1 MRLGVNEAVELSLG
15 ELQNT
20 PSISYFNSIVLS
32 LNKVQ
37 KGSLFVAKDHTL
49 IPKALE
55 LGAYGILYAGEYP
68 LSDRDVAWI
77 KLKDIEH
84 SLNHLFKFCLL
95 NERVVGVLLSPIEL
109 EIASKIIMSGFVWCL
124 KESLEDLFILE
135 GCKIAFFD
143 KLEWLHLFY
152 KQERLKEDLKES
164 RLMILN
170 QSFFCSALVYEKQE
184 YEFKMPCIF
193 LEPLKRVIQLCEKLQ
208 IEFDLNLLGKKE
220 YPLDHCK
227 PFFVNKNL
235 EIAPYGATAR
245 VIVAETSKE
254 LFEMML
260 QKALETLSWGKIV
273 VFCRKNSAAFF
284 KKTNPYFYT
293 TQNNLKEQLK
303 NLAFNF
309 AFIYGISSHHLESLL
324 NPPFLK
330 NSPRYGKSCSFV
342 TINPIQKPF

>member
-55 LGAYGILYAGEYP
+55 LGAYGILYTGEYP

-109 EIASKIIMSGFVWCL
+109 EIASKIIMSGFAWCL
-124 KESLEDLFILE
+124 KESLEDLFIIE

-164 RLMILN
+164 RLIVLN
-170 QSFFCSALVYEKQE
+170 QSFFCSTLVYEKQE
-184 YEFKMPCIF
+184 YELKMPCIF
-193 LEPLKRVIQLCEKLQ
+193 LEPLKRVIQLCEKLK
-208 IEFDLNLLGKKE
+208 IEFDLNLLSKKE
-220 YPLDHCK
+220 PALDHCK

-245 VIVAETSKE
+245 VVVAETSKE

-260 QKALETLSWGKIV
+260 QKAFETLSWGKIV

-284 KKTNPYFYT
+284 EKNNPYCYT

-324 NPPFLK
+324 NPPLFKK
-330 NSPRYGKSCSFV
+330 NP
-342 TINPIQKPF
+342 TLW

>member
-95 NERVVGVLLSPIEL
+95 NEHVVGALLSPIEL
-109 EIASKIIMSGFVWCL
+109 EIASKIMVSDFVWCL
-124 KESLEDLFILE
+124 KESLEDLFIIE

-152 KQERLKEDLKES
+152 KQECLKEDLKES
-164 RLMILN
+164 RLIVLN

-184 YEFKMPCIF
+184 YELKMSCIF

-273 VFCRKNSAAFF
+273 VLCRKNSAAFF
-284 KKTNPYFYT
+284 KKANPYFYT

-309 AFIYGISSHHLESLL
+309 AFIYGISSRHLESLL
-324 NPPFLK
+324 TPPFFKKTPTLW
-330 NSPRYGKSCSFV
+330 
-342 TINPIQKPF
+342 

>member
-68 LSDRDVAWI
+68 LSDKDVAWI

-109 EIASKIIMSGFVWCL
+109 EIASKIMVSDFVWCL
-124 KESLEDLFILE
+124 KESLEDLFIIE

-152 KQERLKEDLKES
+152 KQERLKEGLKES
-164 RLMILN
+164 RLIVLN
-170 QSFFCSALVYEKQE
+170 QSFFCSALIYEKQE
-184 YEFKMPCIF
+184 YELKMPCIF

-284 KKTNPYFYT
+284 KKANPYFYT

-309 AFIYGISSHHLESLL
+309 TFIYGISSHHLESLL
-324 NPPFLK
+324 TPPFFKKTPTLW
-330 NSPRYGKSCSFV
+330 
-342 TINPIQKPF
+342 

>member
-84 SLNHLFKFCLL
+84 SLNHLFKFYLL
-95 NERVVGVLLSPIEL
+95 NERVVGALLSPIEL
-109 EIASKIIMSGFVWCL
+109 EIASKIMVSDFVWCL
-124 KESLEDLFILE
+124 KESLEDLFIIE

-164 RLMILN
+164 RLIVLN

-184 YEFKMPCIF
+184 YELKMPCIF

-208 IEFDLNLLGKKE
+208 IEFDLNLLSKKE

-235 EIAPYGATAR
+235 EIAPYGTTAR

-260 QKALETLSWGKIV
+260 QEALETLSWGKIV

-284 KKTNPYFYT
+284 KKANPYFYT

-330 NSPRYGKSCSFV
+330 KTP
-342 TINPIQKPF
+342 TLW

>member
-37 KGSLFVAKDHTL
+37 KGSLFVAKDYAL

-95 NERVVGVLLSPIEL
+95 NKRVVGVLLSPIEL
-109 EIASKIIMSGFVWCL
+109 EIASKIMVSNFAWCL
-124 KESLEDLFILE
+124 KESLEDLFIIE

-152 KQERLKEDLKES
+152 KQEHLKEDLKES
-164 RLMILN
+164 RLIILN

-208 IEFDLNLLGKKE
+208 IAFDLNLLSKKE

-245 VIVAETSKE
+245 VVVAETSKE

-260 QKALETLSWGKIV
+260 QKAFETLSWGKIV

-284 KKTNPYFYT
+284 KKTNPYCYT

-309 AFIYGISSHHLESLL
+309 AFIHGIRSHHLESLL
-324 NPPFLK
+324 NPPLFKKTPTLW
-330 NSPRYGKSCSFV
+330 
-342 TINPIQKPF
+342 

>member
-55 LGAYGILYAGEYP
+55 LGAYGILYTGEYP

-95 NERVVGVLLSPIEL
+95 NERVVGALLSPIEL
-109 EIASKIIMSGFVWCL
+109 EIASKIMVSEFVWCL
-124 KESLEDLFILE
+124 KESLEDLFIIE

-164 RLMILN
+164 RLIILN

-245 VIVAETSKE
+245 VVVAETSKE
-254 LFEMML
+254 LFEMLL

-273 VFCRKNSAAFF
+273 VFCRKNSVAFF
-284 KKTNPYFYT
+284 EKNNPCCYT

-324 NPPFLK
+324 NPPLFKKTPTLW
-330 NSPRYGKSCSFV
+330 
-342 TINPIQKPF
+342 

>member
-84 SLNHLFKFCLL
+84 SLNHLLKFCLL
-95 NERVVGVLLSPIEL
+95 NERVVGALLSPIEL
-109 EIASKIIMSGFVWCL
+109 EIASKIMVSDFVWCL
-124 KESLEDLFILE
+124 KESLEDLFIIE

-164 RLMILN
+164 RLIILN
-170 QSFFCSALVYEKQE
+170 QSFFCSTLVYEKQE
-184 YEFKMPCIF
+184 YELKMPCIF

-284 KKTNPYFYT
+284 KKANPYFYT

-324 NPPFLK
+324 TPPFLK
-330 NSPRYGKSCSFV
+330 KTP
-342 TINPIQKPF
+342 TLW

>member
-37 KGSLFVAKDHTL
+37 KGSLFVAKDHAL

-55 LGAYGILYAGEYP
+55 LGAYGILYTGEYP
-68 LSDRDVAWI
+68 LSDKDVAWI

-95 NERVVGVLLSPIEL
+95 NERVVGALLSPIEL
-109 EIASKIIMSGFVWCL
+109 EIASKIMVSDSVWCL
-124 KESLEDLFILE
+124 KESLEDLFIIE

-164 RLMILN
+164 RLIILN
-170 QSFFCSALVYEKQE
+170 QSFFYSALVYEKQE

-208 IEFDLNLLGKKE
+208 IAFDLNLLGKKE

-245 VIVAETSKE
+245 VVVAETSKE

-260 QKALETLSWGKIV
+260 QKAFEILSWGKIV
-273 VFCRKNSAAFF
+273 VFCRKNSIAFF

-324 NPPFLK
+324 NPPLFKKTPTLW
-330 NSPRYGKSCSFV
+330 
-342 TINPIQKPF
+342 

>member
-95 NERVVGVLLSPIEL
+95 NERVAGALLSPIEL
-109 EIASKIIMSGFVWCL
+109 EIASKIMVSDFVWCL
-124 KESLEDLFILE
+124 KESLEDLFIIE

-164 RLMILN
+164 RLIVLN
-170 QSFFCSALVYEKQE
+170 QSFFCSTLVYEKQE
-184 YEFKMPCIF
+184 YELKMPCIF

-284 KKTNPYFYT
+284 KKANPYFYT

-324 NPPFLK
+324 TPPFFKKTPTLW
-330 NSPRYGKSCSFV
+330 
-342 TINPIQKPF
+342 

>member
-55 LGAYGILYAGEYP
+55 LGAYGILYTGEYP

-95 NERVVGVLLSPIEL
+95 NERVVGALLSPIEL
-109 EIASKIIMSGFVWCL
+109 EIASKIIVSGFVWCL
-124 KESLEDLFILE
+124 KESLEDLFIME

-143 KLEWLHLFY
+143 KLEWFHLFY

-193 LEPLKRVIQLCEKLQ
+193 LESLKRVIQLCEKLK
-208 IEFDLNLLGKKE
+208 IKFDLNLLGKKE

-245 VIVAETSKE
+245 VVVAEISKE

-260 QKALETLSWGKIV
+260 QKAFETLSWGKIV

-284 KKTNPYFYT
+284 KKNNPYCYT

-309 AFIYGISSHHLESLL
+309 AFIYGISSSHLESLL
-324 NPPFLK
+324 NPPLFKKTPTLW
-330 NSPRYGKSCSFV
+330 
-342 TINPIQKPF
+342 

>member
-95 NERVVGVLLSPIEL
+95 NERVVGALLSPIEL
-109 EIASKIIMSGFVWCL
+109 EIASKIIMSDFVWCL
-124 KESLEDLFILE
+124 KESLEDLFIIE

-152 KQERLKEDLKES
+152 KQERLKEDVKED
-164 RLMILN
+164 RLIILN
-170 QSFFCSALVYEKQE
+170 QSFFCSTLVYEKQE

-273 VFCRKNSAAFF
+273 VFCRKNSAVFF
-284 KKTNPYFYT
+284 KKANPYFYT

-324 NPPFLK
+324 TPPFFKKTPTLW
-330 NSPRYGKSCSFV
+330 
-342 TINPIQKPF
+342 

>member
-37 KGSLFVAKDHTL
+37 KGSLFVAKDHAL

-95 NERVVGVLLSPIEL
+95 NERVVGALLSPIEL
-109 EIASKIIMSGFVWCL
+109 EIASKIMVSEFVWCL
-124 KESLEDLFILE
+124 KESLEDLFIIE

-143 KLEWLHLFY
+143 KLEWFHLFY

-245 VIVAETSKE
+245 VVVAEASKE

-284 KKTNPYFYT
+284 EKTNPYCYT
-293 TQNNLKEQLK
+293 TQNNLKEQLR

-309 AFIYGISSHHLESLL
+309 AFIYGISSSHLESLL
-324 NPPFLK
+324 NPSLFKKTPTLW
-330 NSPRYGKSCSFV
+330 
-342 TINPIQKPF
+342 

>member
-55 LGAYGILYAGEYP
+55 LGAYGILYTGEYP

-109 EIASKIIMSGFVWCL
+109 EIASKIMVSNFVWCL
-124 KESLEDLFILE
+124 KESLEDLFIIE

-152 KQERLKEDLKES
+152 KQECLKEDLKES

-170 QSFFCSALVYEKQE
+170 QSFFCSTLVYEKQE
-184 YEFKMPCIF
+184 YELKIPCIF

-208 IEFDLNLLGKKE
+208 IAFDLNLLGKKE

-235 EIAPYGATAR
+235 EIAPYGTMAR
-245 VIVAETSKE
+245 VVVAETSKE

-284 KKTNPYFYT
+284 KKTNPYCYT

-309 AFIYGISSHHLESLL
+309 AFIYGISSSHLESLL
-324 NPPFLK
+324 NPPLFKKTPTLW
-330 NSPRYGKSCSFV
+330 
-342 TINPIQKPF
+342 

>member
-55 LGAYGILYAGEYP
+55 LGAYGILYTGEYP

-95 NERVVGVLLSPIEL
+95 NERVVGALLSPIEL
-109 EIASKIIMSGFVWCL
+109 EIASKIMVSDSVWCL
-124 KESLEDLFILE
+124 KESLEDLFIIE

-152 KQERLKEDLKES
+152 KQERLKEYLKES
-164 RLMILN
+164 RLIILN
-170 QSFFCSALVYEKQE
+170 QSFFCNALVYEKQE

-208 IEFDLNLLGKKE
+208 IAFDLNLLGKKE

-245 VIVAETSKE
+245 VVVAETSKE

-309 AFIYGISSHHLESLL
+309 AFIYGISSSHLESLL
-324 NPPFLK
+324 NPPLFKKTPTLW
-330 NSPRYGKSCSFV
+330 
-342 TINPIQKPF
+342 

>member
-95 NERVVGVLLSPIEL
+95 NERVVGALLSSIEL
-109 EIASKIIMSGFVWCL
+109 EIASKIIVSGFAWCL
-124 KESLEDLFILE
+124 KESLEDLFIIE
-135 GCKIAFFD
+135 RCKIAFFD

-164 RLMILN
+164 RLIILN

-184 YEFKMPCIF
+184 YELKMPCIF

-245 VIVAETSKE
+245 VVVAETSKE

-293 TQNNLKEQLK
+293 TQNNLKEQLR

-309 AFIYGISSHHLESLL
+309 AFIYGIRSSHLESLL
-324 NPPFLK
+324 NPPFFKKTPTLW
-330 NSPRYGKSCSFV
+330 
-342 TINPIQKPF
+342 

>member
-37 KGSLFVAKDHTL
+37 KGSLFVAKDHAF

-55 LGAYGILYAGEYP
+55 LGAYGILYTGEYP
-68 LSDRDVAWI
+68 LSDKDVAWI

-95 NERVVGVLLSPIEL
+95 NERVVGALLSPIEL
-109 EIASKIIMSGFVWCL
+109 EIASKIIVSDFVWCL

-143 KLEWLHLFY
+143 KLEWFHLFY
-152 KQERLKEDLKES
+152 KQERLEESLKES
-164 RLMILN
+164 DLVVLN

-184 YEFKMPCIF
+184 HELKMPCIF
-193 LEPLKRVIQLCEKLQ
+193 LEPLKRMIRLCEKLK
-208 IEFDLNLLGKKE
+208 IEFDLNLLAKKE
-220 YPLDHCK
+220 YSLDHCK

-235 EIAPYGATAR
+235 EIAPYGTTAR
-245 VIVAETSKE
+245 VVVAESSKE
-254 LFEMML
+254 LFERLL

-273 VFCRKNSAAFF
+273 VFYRKNSVVFF
-284 KKTNPYFYT
+284 EKANNYFYT

-309 AFIYGISSHHLESLL
+309 AFIHGISSHHLESLL
-324 NPPFLK
+324 NPPLFKKTPTLW
-330 NSPRYGKSCSFV
+330 
-342 TINPIQKPF
+342 

>member
-95 NERVVGVLLSPIEL
+95 NERVVGALLSPIEL
-109 EIASKIIMSGFVWCL
+109 EIASKIMVSNFVWCL
-124 KESLEDLFILE
+124 KESLEDLFIIE

-152 KQERLKEDLKES
+152 KQERLKEYLKES
-164 RLMILN
+164 RLIILN

-245 VIVAETSKE
+245 VIIAETSKE

-260 QKALETLSWGKIV
+260 QKAFETLSWGKIV

-309 AFIYGISSHHLESLL
+309 AFIYGISSSHLESLL
-324 NPPFLK
+324 NPSLFKKTPTLW
-330 NSPRYGKSCSFV
+330 
-342 TINPIQKPF
+342 

>member
-37 KGSLFVAKDHTL
+37 KGSLFVAKDHAL

-55 LGAYGILYAGEYP
+55 LGAYGILYTGEYP

-95 NERVVGVLLSPIEL
+95 NERVVGALLSPIEL
-109 EIASKIIMSGFVWCL
+109 EIASKIIVSDFVWCL
-124 KESLEDLFILE
+124 KESLEDLFIME

-184 YEFKMPCIF
+184 YEFKMPCVF
-193 LEPLKRVIQLCEKLQ
+193 LEPLKRVIQLCEKLK
-208 IEFDLNLLGKKE
+208 IEFDLNLLSKKE
-220 YPLDHCK
+220 PALDHCK

-245 VIVAETSKE
+245 VVVAETSKE

-284 KKTNPYFYT
+284 EKNNPYFYT

-324 NPPFLK
+324 NPPLFKK
-330 NSPRYGKSCSFV
+330 NP
-342 TINPIQKPF
+342 TLW

>member
-20 PSISYFNSIVLS
+20 PSISYFNSIVSS

-95 NERVVGVLLSPIEL
+95 NERVVGALLSPIEL
-109 EIASKIIMSGFVWCL
+109 EIASKIMVSDFVWCL
-124 KESLEDLFILE
+124 KENLEDLFIIE

-152 KQERLKEDLKES
+152 KQERLKENLKES
-164 RLMILN
+164 RLIVLN

-184 YEFKMPCIF
+184 YELKMPCIF

-235 EIAPYGATAR
+235 EIALYGATAR

-273 VFCRKNSAAFF
+273 VFCRKNSVAFF
-284 KKTNPYFYT
+284 KKANPYFYT

-324 NPPFLK
+324 TPPFFKKTPTLW
-330 NSPRYGKSCSFV
+330 
-342 TINPIQKPF
+342 

>member
-20 PSISYFNSIVLS
+20 PSISYFNSIVSS

-84 SLNHLFKFCLL
+84 SLNHLLKFCLL

-109 EIASKIIMSGFVWCL
+109 EIASKIMVSDFVWCL
-124 KESLEDLFILE
+124 KESLEDLFIIE

-152 KQERLKEDLKES
+152 RQERLKEDLKES
-164 RLMILN
+164 RLIILN

-184 YEFKMPCIF
+184 YELKMPCIF

-273 VFCRKNSAAFF
+273 VFCRKNSATFF
-284 KKTNPYFYT
+284 KKANPYFYT

-330 NSPRYGKSCSFV
+330 KTP
-342 TINPIQKPF
+342 TLW

>member
-37 KGSLFVAKDHTL
+37 KGSLFVAKDHVL

-55 LGAYGILYAGEYP
+55 LGAYGILYTGEYP
-68 LSDRDVAWI
+68 LSDKDVAWI

-95 NERVVGVLLSPIEL
+95 NERVVGALLSPIEL
-109 EIASKIIMSGFVWCL
+109 EIASKIIVSGFAWCL
-124 KESLEDLFILE
+124 KESLEDLFIIE

-152 KQERLKEDLKES
+152 KQECLKEDLKES
-164 RLMILN
+164 RLIILN
-170 QSFFCSALVYEKQE
+170 QSFFCNALVYEKQE

-208 IEFDLNLLGKKE
+208 IAFDLNLLGKKE

-245 VIVAETSKE
+245 VVVAEASKE
-254 LFEMML
+254 LLEMML

-273 VFCRKNSAAFF
+273 VLCRKNSAAFF
-284 KKTNPYFYT
+284 KKTNPYCYT

-309 AFIYGISSHHLESLL
+309 AFIHGISSHHLESLL
-324 NPPFLK
+324 NPPLFKKTPTLW
-330 NSPRYGKSCSFV
+330 
-342 TINPIQKPF
+342 

>member
-37 KGSLFVAKDHTL
+37 KGSLFVAKDHML

-55 LGAYGILYAGEYP
+55 LGAYGILYTGEYP
-68 LSDRDVAWI
+68 VSDRDVAWI

-95 NERVVGVLLSPIEL
+95 NERVVGALLSPIEL
-109 EIASKIIMSGFVWCL
+109 EIASKIMVSGFVWCL
-124 KESLEDLFILE
+124 KESLEDLFIIE

-164 RLMILN
+164 RLIILN

-245 VIVAETSKE
+245 VVVAEASKE

-273 VFCRKNSAAFF
+273 VFCRKNSIAFF
-284 KKTNPYFYT
+284 KKTNPYCYA

-309 AFIYGISSHHLESLL
+309 AFIYGISSSHLESLL
-324 NPPFLK
+324 NPPFFKKTPTLW
-330 NSPRYGKSCSFV
+330 
-342 TINPIQKPF
+342 

>member
-109 EIASKIIMSGFVWCL
+109 EIASKIMVSDFVWCL
-124 KESLEDLFILE
+124 KESLEDLFIIE

-164 RLMILN
+164 RLIVLN
-170 QSFFCSALVYEKQE
+170 QSFFCNALVYEKQE
-184 YEFKMPCIF
+184 YELKMPCIF

-273 VFCRKNSAAFF
+273 VFCRKNSAVFF
-284 KKTNPYFYT
+284 KKANPYFYT

-309 AFIYGISSHHLESLL
+309 AFIYGISSYHLESLL

-330 NSPRYGKSCSFV
+330 KTP
-342 TINPIQKPF
+342 TLW

>member
-37 KGSLFVAKDHTL
+37 KGSLFVAKDHAL

-55 LGAYGILYAGEYP
+55 LGAYGILYTGEYL

-95 NERVVGVLLSPIEL
+95 NERVVGALLSPIEL
-109 EIASKIIMSGFVWCL
+109 EIASKIIVSGFVWCL
-124 KESLEDLFILE
+124 KESLEDLFIME

-164 RLMILN
+164 RLIILN

-208 IEFDLNLLGKKE
+208 IAFDLNLLSKKE

-245 VIVAETSKE
+245 VVVAEASKE
-254 LFEMML
+254 LFEMTL
-260 QKALETLSWGKIV
+260 QKAFETLSWGKIV
-273 VFCRKNSAAFF
+273 VFCRKNSVAFF
-284 KKTNPYFYT
+284 EKNNPYCYT

-309 AFIYGISSHHLESLL
+309 AFIYGISSSHLESLL
-324 NPPFLK
+324 NPPLFKKTPTLW
-330 NSPRYGKSCSFV
+330 
-342 TINPIQKPF
+342 

>member
-95 NERVVGVLLSPIEL
+95 NERVIGALLSPIEL
-109 EIASKIIMSGFVWCL
+109 EIASKIMVSHFVWCL
-124 KESLEDLFILE
+124 KESLEDLFIIE

-152 KQERLKEDLKES
+152 KQERLKEYLKES
-164 RLMILN
+164 RLIILN
-170 QSFFCSALVYEKQE
+170 QSFFCNTLVYEKQE

-245 VIVAETSKE
+245 VVVAETSKE

-260 QKALETLSWGKIV
+260 QKAFETLSWGKIV
-273 VFCRKNSAAFF
+273 VFCRKNSVAFF
-284 KKTNPYFYT
+284 EKNNPYCYT

-324 NPPFLK
+324 NPPLFKKTPTLW
-330 NSPRYGKSCSFV
+330 
-342 TINPIQKPF
+342 

>member
-95 NERVVGVLLSPIEL
+95 NERVIGALLSPIEL
-109 EIASKIIMSGFVWCL
+109 EIASKIIMSDFVWCL
-124 KESLEDLFILE
+124 KESLEDLFIIE

-164 RLMILN
+164 RLIVLN

-184 YEFKMPCIF
+184 YELKMPCIF

-208 IEFDLNLLGKKE
+208 IEFDLNFLGKKE

-227 PFFVNKNL
+227 PFFVNKDL

-254 LFEMML
+254 LFEMLL
-260 QKALETLSWGKIV
+260 QKAFETLSWGKIV

-309 AFIYGISSHHLESLL
+309 AFIYGISSNHLESLL
-324 NPPFLK
+324 KPPFFKKTPTLW
-330 NSPRYGKSCSFV
+330 
-342 TINPIQKPF
+342 

>member
-95 NERVVGVLLSPIEL
+95 NERVVGALLSPIEL
-109 EIASKIIMSGFVWCL
+109 EIASKIMVSDFVWCL
-124 KESLEDLFILE
+124 KESLEDLFIIE

-164 RLMILN
+164 RLIILN

-184 YEFKMPCIF
+184 YELKMPCIF

-227 PFFVNKNL
+227 PFFVNKDL

-284 KKTNPYFYT
+284 KKANPYFYT

-324 NPPFLK
+324 TPPFFKKTPTLW
-330 NSPRYGKSCSFV
+330 
-342 TINPIQKPF
+342 

>member
-37 KGSLFVAKDHTL
+37 KGSLFAAKDHAL

-95 NERVVGVLLSPIEL
+95 NERVVGALLSPIEL
-109 EIASKIIMSGFVWCL
+109 EIASKIIVSGFVWCL
-124 KESLEDLFILE
+124 KESLEDLFIIE
-135 GCKIAFFD
+135 GCKIVFFD

-164 RLMILN
+164 RLSVLN
-170 QSFFCSALVYEKQE
+170 QSFFCSTLVYEKQE

-260 QKALETLSWGKIV
+260 QKAFETLSWGKIV

-293 TQNNLKEQLK
+293 THNNLKEQLK

-309 AFIYGISSHHLESLL
+309 AFIYGISSRHLESLL
-324 NPPFLK
+324 NPPFFKKTPTLW
-330 NSPRYGKSCSFV
+330 
-342 TINPIQKPF
+342 

>member
-109 EIASKIIMSGFVWCL
+109 EIASKIMVSDFVWCL
-124 KESLEDLFILE
+124 KESLEDLFIIE

-164 RLMILN
+164 RLIILN
-170 QSFFCSALVYEKQE
+170 QSFFCNALVYEKQE
-184 YEFKMPCIF
+184 YELKMPCIF

-220 YPLDHCK
+220 YPSDHCK

-235 EIAPYGATAR
+235 EIAPYGTTAR

-284 KKTNPYFYT
+284 KKANPYFYT

-324 NPPFLK
+324 NPPFFKKTPTLW
-330 NSPRYGKSCSFV
+330 
-342 TINPIQKPF
+342 

>member
-95 NERVVGVLLSPIEL
+95 NERVIGALLSPIEL
-109 EIASKIIMSGFVWCL
+109 EIASKIMVSHFVWCL
-124 KESLEDLFILE
+124 KESLEDLFIIE

-152 KQERLKEDLKES
+152 KQERLKEDLKED
-164 RLMILN
+164 RLIVLN

-284 KKTNPYFYT
+284 KKANPYFYT

-324 NPPFLK
+324 TPPFFKKTPTLW
-330 NSPRYGKSCSFV
+330 
-342 TINPIQKPF
+342 

>member
-95 NERVVGVLLSPIEL
+95 NERVVGALLSPIEL
-109 EIASKIIMSGFVWCL
+109 EIASKIMVSDFVWCL
-124 KESLEDLFILE
+124 KESLEDLFIIE

-164 RLMILN
+164 RLIVLN

-273 VFCRKNSAAFF
+273 VFCRKNSAVFF
-284 KKTNPYFYT
+284 KKANPYFYT

-324 NPPFLK
+324 TPPFFKKTPTLW
-330 NSPRYGKSCSFV
+330 
-342 TINPIQKPF
+342 

>member
-1 MRLGVNEAVELSLG
+1 MNEAVELSLG

-55 LGAYGILYAGEYP
+55 LGAYGILYTGEYP
-68 LSDRDVAWI
+68 LSDKDVAWI

-95 NERVVGVLLSPIEL
+95 NERVVGALLSPIEL
-109 EIASKIIMSGFVWCL
+109 EIASKIMVSGFVWCL
-124 KESLEDLFILE
+124 KESLEDLFIIE

-164 RLMILN
+164 RLIILN

-208 IEFDLNLLGKKE
+208 IAFDLNLLGKKE

-235 EIAPYGATAR
+235 EIAPYGTTAR

-254 LFEMML
+254 LFEMLL
-260 QKALETLSWGKIV
+260 QKAFETLSWGKIV
-273 VFCRKNSAAFF
+273 VFCRKNSVAFF

-309 AFIYGISSHHLESLL
+309 AFIYGISSSHLESLL
-324 NPPFLK
+324 NPSLFKKTPTLW
-330 NSPRYGKSCSFV
+330 
-342 TINPIQKPF
+342 

>member
-95 NERVVGVLLSPIEL
+95 NERVVGALLSPIEL
-109 EIASKIIMSGFVWCL
+109 EIASKIIVSEFVWCL
-124 KESLEDLFILE
+124 KESLEDLFIIE

-152 KQERLKEDLKES
+152 KQECLKEDLKES

-245 VIVAETSKE
+245 VVVAEASKE

-260 QKALETLSWGKIV
+260 QKALETLLWGKIV
-273 VFCRKNSAAFF
+273 VFCRKNSVAFF

-324 NPPFLK
+324 NPPLFKKTPTLW
-330 NSPRYGKSCSFV
+330 
-342 TINPIQKPF
+342 

>member
-15 ELQNT
+15 ELQNM

-95 NERVVGVLLSPIEL
+95 NECVVGALLSPIEL
-109 EIASKIIMSGFVWCL
+109 EIASKIMVSDFVWCL
-124 KESLEDLFILE
+124 KESLEDLFITE

-152 KQERLKEDLKES
+152 KQERLKEGLKES
-164 RLMILN
+164 RLIVLN
-170 QSFFCSALVYEKQE
+170 QSFFCSTLVYEKQE
-184 YEFKMPCIF
+184 YELKMPCIF

-245 VIVAETSKE
+245 VVVAETSKE

-324 NPPFLK
+324 TPPFFKKTPTLW
-330 NSPRYGKSCSFV
+330 
-342 TINPIQKPF
+342 

>member
-1 MRLGVNEAVELSLG
+1 MRLGVNEAVELSFG

-95 NERVVGVLLSPIEL
+95 NERVVGALLSPIEL
-109 EIASKIIMSGFVWCL
+109 EIASKIMVSDFVWCL
-124 KESLEDLFILE
+124 KESLEDLFIIE

-164 RLMILN
+164 HLIVLN

-184 YEFKMPCIF
+184 YELKMPCIF

-273 VFCRKNSAAFF
+273 VFCRKNNAVFF
-284 KKTNPYFYT
+284 KKANPYFYT

-324 NPPFLK
+324 TPPFLK
-330 NSPRYGKSCSFV
+330 KTP
-342 TINPIQKPF
+342 TLW

>member
-37 KGSLFVAKDHTL
+37 KGSLFVAKDHAL

-95 NERVVGVLLSPIEL
+95 NERVIGALLSPIEL
-109 EIASKIIMSGFVWCL
+109 EIASKIMVSDSVWCL
-124 KESLEDLFILE
+124 KESLEDLFIIE

-164 RLMILN
+164 RLIILN

-184 YEFKMPCIF
+184 YELKMPCIF

-208 IEFDLNLLGKKE
+208 IEFDLSLLGKKE

-235 EIAPYGATAR
+235 EIAPYGETAR
-245 VIVAETSKE
+245 VVVAEASKE

-273 VFCRKNSAAFF
+273 VFCRKNSVAFF
-284 KKTNPYFYT
+284 EKNNPYCYT

-324 NPPFLK
+324 NPPLFKKTPTLW
-330 NSPRYGKSCSFV
+330 
-342 TINPIQKPF
+342 

>member
-1 MRLGVNEAVELSLG
+1 MQLGVNEVVELSLG

-55 LGAYGILYAGEYP
+55 LGAYGILYTGEYP

-109 EIASKIIMSGFVWCL
+109 EIASKIMVSDSVWCL
-124 KESLEDLFILE
+124 KESLEDLFIIE

-170 QSFFCSALVYEKQE
+170 QSFFCSTLVYEKQE
-184 YEFKMPCIF
+184 YELKMPCIF

-235 EIAPYGATAR
+235 EIAPYGTTAR
-245 VIVAETSKE
+245 VVVAEASKE

-273 VFCRKNSAAFF
+273 VFCRKNSVAFF
-284 KKTNPYFYT
+284 EKNNPYCYT

-324 NPPFLK
+324 NPPLFKKTPTLW
-330 NSPRYGKSCSFV
+330 
-342 TINPIQKPF
+342 

>member
-37 KGSLFVAKDHTL
+37 KGSLFVAKDHAL

-55 LGAYGILYAGEYP
+55 LGAYGILYTGEYP
-68 LSDRDVAWI
+68 LSDKDVAWI

-95 NERVVGVLLSPIEL
+95 NERVVGALLSPIEL
-109 EIASKIIMSGFVWCL
+109 EIASKIIVSEFVWCL
-124 KESLEDLFILE
+124 KESLEDLFIME

-152 KQERLKEDLKES
+152 KQERLREDLKES
-164 RLMILN
+164 RLIVLN

-184 YEFKMPCIF
+184 YELKMPCIF

-208 IEFDLNLLGKKE
+208 IEFDLNLLSKKE
-220 YPLDHCK
+220 PALEHCK

-245 VIVAETSKE
+245 VVIAETSKE
-254 LFEMML
+254 LFETML
-260 QKALETLSWGKIV
+260 QKAFETLSWGKIV
-273 VFCRKNSAAFF
+273 VFCHKNSAAFF

-324 NPPFLK
+324 NPPLFKKTPTLW
-330 NSPRYGKSCSFV
+330 
-342 TINPIQKPF
+342 